1 MEDRIITYTVIKEIH
16 RFTLRLV
23 KGVENDWGTE
33 HITEEDKNLLK
44 EAIDKLIEVDKQLNK
59 NAIQN

>member
-23 KGVENDWGTE
+23 KGIENNWGTD
-33 HITEEDKNLLK
+33 HIKQEDKDLLK
-44 EAIDKLIEVDKQLNK
+44 EAIEKLVKVYMFLETK
-59 NAIQN
+59 